1 MLRKNRNIIK
11 KTSLYNQ
18 PIIYIRILHNKI
30 MYIGESKSL
39 ILNRHLRE
47 DASAGDFD
55 NVITIKASSD
65 TIRRR
70 YWEAYLIVKLKPS
83 NQIPLRYRS
92 LIHKTNTGSPPDKD
106 YKESIRPKN
115 IEELHALS
123 RKNNIR
129 GVLYWGEQI
138 EQAKKHLKESQS
150 AFSHFVSCYKKDKED
165 DKKDLT
171 TS

>member
-1 MLRKNRNIIK
+1 MLRENRNIVK
-11 KTSLYNQ
+11 KTSVYYQ
-18 PIIYIRILHNKI
+18 PIIYIRIKNNKI
-30 MYIGESKSL
+30 MYIAESKSL

-55 NVITIKASSD
+55 NVITIKASSN

-92 LIHKTNTGSPPDKD
+92 LIHKTNTGSSPDRAHE
-106 YKESIRPKN
+106 ESIRPKN
-115 IEELHALS
+115 IEELDAL
-123 RKNNIR
+123 RKKNNIR

-138 EQAKKHLKESQS
+138 KLAKKHLKESQS
-150 AFSHFVSCYKKDKED
+150 ALLHFLDCYKKDKED
-165 DKKDLT
+165 KEDN
-171 TS
+171 